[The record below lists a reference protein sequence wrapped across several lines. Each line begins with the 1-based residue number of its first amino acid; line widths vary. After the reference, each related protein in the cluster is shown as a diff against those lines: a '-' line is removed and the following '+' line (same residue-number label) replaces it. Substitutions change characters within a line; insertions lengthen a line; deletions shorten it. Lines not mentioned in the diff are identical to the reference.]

1 MVGYRLTSIA
11 TVSEVDYLRKTVGTA
26 TLVRISKDQH
36 HIIFWG
42 IDAGLLTTWSYGE
55 YDLEWYLGLLMVAL
69 QEAAVQFLGGGVEPS
84 WSLDLM
90 RSQIEKYNGSEVYR
104 RIRQLRFKAS
114 TVLRRRLSEADPEL
128 LPMLQQEENG
138 DRLRWLEI
146 YEKVLNTDL
155 SKIKVTAVPAGTS
168 GENLV
173 VSRHV
178 LLWAVQAHDDRL
190 WEMLPEEREVVFHRV
205 GIARNLWMQETAI
218 KNQRRKTPER
228 FIGIPESDVLRQYG
242 VVVEEANIKKRLRRI
257 EEAKETDEHV
267 VCLICGAVMFG
278 TFTQDGSMKHI
289 GYDSRKTDWVC
300 MTKVRREGW
309 SAIITETE
317 AEGKALGS
325 EIRRNGSPYSRWL
338 ATLREGYEANKI
350 QVRKDIAT
358 FLQQNVVEIPGALQ
372 VITLVDDDLLTHIEL
387 QTCLSKAPEVHPLAL
402 DPVLESRAPTQREKD
417 AGVKGSMWSLRII
430 APRAVKKVKSVVQKR
445 WKKEEEDLLI
455 ADVRDIPEAQRG
467 RTGCPSKPDLQRL
480 GAKYGVS
487 ESSVQSKI
495 MSLLKKY

>member
-1 MVGYRLTSIA
+1 MFMVGYRLISIA
-11 TVSEVDYLRKTVGTA
+11 TVSEVDYLQKAVGTA
-26 TLVRISKDQH
+26 TLMRISKDQY
-36 HIIFWG
+36 HIVFWG
-42 IDAGLLTTWSYGE
+42 IDAGFLTTWSYGE
-55 YDLEWYLGLLMVAL
+55 YDLEWYLGLLLVGL
-69 QEAAVQFLGGGVEPS
+69 QEAAVQYLGGGVEPS
-84 WSLDLM
+84 WSPDFM
-90 RSQIEKYNGSEVYR
+90 RLQIEKYKG
-104 RIRQLRFKAS
+104 I
-114 TVLRRRLSEADPEL
+114 LRRRLSDADPEL
-128 LPMLQQEENG
+128 LPMLQQEEDG
-138 DRLRWLEI
+138 DLLRWLEI

-155 SKIKVTAVPAGTS
+155 TKIKAPAVPAGTS

-178 LLWAVQAHDDRL
+178 LLRAVHAHDDRL
-190 WEMLPEEREVVFHRV
+190 WEMLPAEREVVFHRV
-205 GIARNLWMQETAI
+205 GIARNLWMQEMAI
-218 KNQRRKTPER
+218 QNQRRKTPER

-278 TFTQDGSMKHI
+278 TFTLDGSMKHI

-309 SAIITETE
+309 SAIIIETE
-317 AEGKALGS
+317 AEVKALGS
-325 EIRRNGSPYSRWL
+325 EIQRNGSPYSRWL

-358 FLQQNVVEIPGALQ
+358 FLQQNVVKIPGALQ
-372 VITLVDDDLLTHIEL
+372 VITLVDDNLLTHTEL
-387 QTCLSKAPEVHPLAL
+387 QTCLSKAAEVHPLAL
-402 DPVLESRAPTQREKD
+402 DPVLESHAPTQREKD
-417 AGVKGSMWSLRII
+417 AGVKGSIGWF
-430 APRAVKKVKSVVQKR
+430 QKR
-445 WKKEEEDLLI
+445 WKKEEEDQLI

-467 RTGCPSKPDLQRL
+467 LTGCPSKPDLLRL